1 MTPEP
6 TLPKKPKK
14 SRRSEDRA
22 ESSCCGGHSVVGPS
36 VVDRA
41 HGHGHQTPASH
52 GATADQGVPVA
63 ITTGMASA
71 GEPSGHDCAI
81 DHGLEPALAYAHSHE
96 PGSGNSHGHSQGHN
110 HGHEPGHEDGVDKA
124 ILSLDNLGI
133 IASVGCLIHCAALPF
148 VVAFLPVM
156 GLGWLDSHESHQY
169 LAAFIIGFAILAVV
183 PAYFRHRRT
192 EVLVAMIVGMSLV
205 VTGALFIHHIAGEQ
219 WELPL
224 MITGNLILVAAHWR
238 NKMLVKCCAHEH

>member
-6 TLPKKPKK
+6 TLNKNPKK
-14 SRRSEDRA
+14 SRRSEDKA
-22 ESSCCGGHSVVGPS
+22 ESSCCGGHSVVSHSVVGPS

-41 HGHGHQTPASH
+41 HGHQTPASH
-52 GATADQGVPVA
+52 GAAADQGVPVA

-71 GEPSGHDCAI
+71 GEPSGHDCAH
-81 DHGLEPALAYAHSHE
+81 DHGLEPAHAHTHA
-96 PGSGNSHGHSQGHN
+96 HA
-110 HGHEPGHEDGVDKA
+110 HEPGHEDGVEKA

-224 MITGNLILVAAHWR
+224 MITGNLTLVAAHWR